1 MFNIINLTKII
12 NDYLKLKSDKNKII
26 KINIKKLE
34 TLICVSIAYTRLHFR
49 KKTTF
54 SDANYANDYLLELLV
69 KKKENSNDSLAS
81 EFSNKAFDKKF
92 YSIKEKREKSWKIN
106 IKKKRFPN
114 LFRKMTTNQIK
125 FFSIKRLNL
134 IDLKNSDF
142 EKFIYE
148 WIDKGICILMKKFI
162 LKI

>member
-1 MFNIINLTKII
+1 
-12 NDYLKLKSDKNKII
+12 
-26 KINIKKLE
+26 
-34 TLICVSIAYTRLHFR
+34 
-49 KKTTF
+49 
-54 SDANYANDYLLELLV
+54 
-69 KKKENSNDSLAS
+69 
-81 EFSNKAFDKKF
+81 
-92 YSIKEKREKSWKIN
+92 
-106 IKKKRFPN
+106 
-114 LFRKMTTNQIK
+114 MTTNQIK